1 VTATLPPIIVKTF
14 SGNLATDRV
23 KARLLATQIGF
34 TGWRSKQSNNL
45 RVQAA
50 RKRRV
55 RAPNAFIG
63 FRCSKRCWGE
73 LEPDLLQRLS
83 ASMTKR
89 IQMVLDA
96 EGKAIDR

>member
-1 VTATLPPIIVKTF
+1 MSQAGPLLTEMVY
-14 SGNLATDRV
+14 RV
-23 KARLLATQIGF
+23 EI
-34 TGWRSKQSNNL
+34 KQSNNL

-63 FRCSKRCWGE
+63 VRCSERCWGE